1 MILDRLNSSN
11 KNILSSRHRIKTCE
25 KHLKP
30 NLIMKNKI
38 LLGGLMAVILILSVA
53 CNQEKAKPVI
63 DKEKVKAEIQAIE
76 NKFASVYSHR
86 NADSLTYYADSAV
99 SYFVGQEPIVGKEA
113 IHQFILEELK
123 DFPNGAKII
132 NETLEIY
139 VTDDG
144 NNVAEV
150 GAYKRV
156 DSTGKIMQ
164 NGHYFSFFAKRD
176 GKYVCTRDM
185 ATAHPT
191 PE

>member
-1 MILDRLNSSN
+1 MR
-11 KNILSSRHRIKTCE
+11 
-25 KHLKP
+25 
-30 NLIMKNKI
+30 NKI
-38 LLGGLMAVILILSVA
+38 LQAGFIGVILTLLLA

-63 DKEKVKAEIQAIE
+63 DKEQIIAEIQAIE
-76 NKFASVYSHR
+76 TKFAEVYSHR

-99 SYFVGQEPIVGKEA
+99 SYFVGQEPIVGKDA

-123 DFPNGAKII
+123 DFPEGAKII

-139 VTDDG
+139 VSDNG
-144 NNVAEV
+144 NNVAEI

-164 NGHYFSFFAKRD
+164 NGHFFSFFAKRN

>member
-1 MILDRLNSSN
+1 
-11 KNILSSRHRIKTCE
+11 
-25 KHLKP
+25 
-30 NLIMKNKI
+30 MKNKI
-38 LLGGLMAVILILSVA
+38 LMGGLLAIILTLFVA
-53 CNQEKAKPVI
+53 CNQEKAKPVV

-76 NKFASVYSHR
+76 NKFAEVYSHR

-113 IHQFILEELK
+113 IHKFILEELK
-123 DFPNGAKII
+123 DFPKGAKII
-132 NETLEIY
+132 NETLEVY

-144 NNVAEV
+144 DKVAEV

-164 NGHYFSFFAKRD
+164 NGHYFSFFAKRN

-185 ATAHPT
+185 ATAHPVA
-191 PE
+191 E